1 MVQETPALT
10 SAMALRA
17 CSRCSLRRALDEE
30 PEFVDDLLPALAGIS
45 GPRLQDAWAEV
56 LERVAIADAAERGC
70 LDWRCIDPE
79 LSCTD
84 RTEAAAEMAH
94 QDAIDAL
101 AYLAG
106 GTGRR

>member
-1 MVQETPALT
+1 MRLLEAL
-10 SAMALRA
+10 ARQ
-17 CSRCSLRRALDEE
+17 ALDLE
-30 PEFVDDLLPALAGIS
+30 PEFVSALVAVFAHDS
-45 GPRLQDAWAEV
+45 LTGPQLAASWDEV

-84 RTEAAAEMAH
+84 RTEAAAEMAR

-106 GTGRR
+106 GR